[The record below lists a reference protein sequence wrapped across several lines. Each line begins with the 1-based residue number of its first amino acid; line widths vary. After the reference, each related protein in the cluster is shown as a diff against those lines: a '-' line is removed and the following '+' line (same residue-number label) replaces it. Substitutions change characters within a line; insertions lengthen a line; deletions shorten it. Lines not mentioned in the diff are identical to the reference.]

1 MVKEDYAED
10 DEVEDDYVE
19 DDDDDEDEEDE
30 DEDDK
35 MRWRMVMVSWPN
47 LCTRCL
53 SKVFWQDLFMRSL

>member
-1 MVKEDYAED
+1 MLRMMRWRMIMLRMMMMN
-10 DEVEDDYVE
+10 
-19 DDDDDEDEEDE
+19 DEDEE